1 MMSSIYM
8 SFVVP
13 FIVVISILAV
23 IFYVFYSIGLYT
35 LAKRRGLRYPGLAFV
50 PAINYWLIGSAADQY
65 DLIYKGRNMKL
76 RLVLLWLSIPFII
89 LYVAYFVLYF
99 DFMSSIWMNVALYS
113 FPTAFLIVA
122 SIMFPLGI
130 VLTVF
135 YSIALYK
142 LYRSCTPDNATALLV
157 CSIIFSVIIPF
168 VLFALR
174 NSDKGMPLQEAPA
187 EQSDSGL

>member
-1 MMSSIYM
+1 MSPIFM
-8 SFVVP
+8 SFLVP
-13 FIVVISILAV
+13 FIVVISVLSV

-76 RLVLLWLSIPFII
+76 RHVLLWLSIPFYLLYII
-89 LYVAYFVLYF
+89 YCVLYF
-99 DFMSSIWMNVALYS
+99 DYMSNIWMSYSFMS
-113 FPTAFLIVA
+113 FPTALMIVT

-135 YSIALYK
+135 HSIALYK

-157 CSIIFSVIIPF
+157 CSIIFSVIVPF
-168 VLFALR
+168 VMFSLR
-174 NSDKGMPLQEAPA
+174 NSDKGMPPQEAPSP
-187 EQSDSGL
+187 QSEPSL